1 MHTPAIIES
10 EDEWN
15 DMAQRFK
22 KEGIDY
28 NNLKVEHKLLYVWR
42 WLVDSEIN
50 LKNSRRM
57 LDKLHEQQH
66 EEIEEMENYV
76 GKIRDQVQKQKEDLK
91 DETDRLVEQV
101 RSLRKLLAD
110 HDIQN
115 DNLVDAV
122 RIVLEERKRFS
133 NELEI
138 LKSTKFGFYAM
149 STLDGGD
156 NEPSQADE
164 MLAEIIKVSSE
175 RELLKREVTEMNDRI
190 EMLERSARQSELDN
204 EKLAFKLSETLAELE
219 DKEALLGEPQILCM
233 RSHNNSN
240 KSTLRRRLLIFE
252 LTLLGRKKSVAHN
265 GQDGSEINLKNS
277 RRMLD
282 KLHEQQHEEI
292 EQQQQKGIIIRSNN
306 SRSSSIDRSISSE
319 KISISRNNSSISM
332 NSSRRSKQWH
342 KATIKQGLV
351 DSEINLKNSRRMLD
365 KLHEQQHEEIEEM
378 ENYVGKI
385 RDQVQ
390 KQKEDLKDETD
401 RLVEQEMENYVGK
414 IRDQV
419 QKQKEDLKDET
430 DRLVEQV
437 RSLRKLLADHDIQND
452 NLVDA
457 NADSV
462 PCPYCD
468 LRYHPSQIKG
478 VPTATDKFIDGR
490 GRADCPTEVG
500 FLGPGQCQIETLQ
513 SQLSV
518 QRQRLRA
525 EEMFRK
531 QVETDYRRLQ
541 EEKRAIASRADSTPP
556 SLLVSELQS
565 FGSPRKLTSLL
576 DSCNELAR
584 LEEMKRLQT
593 ECDSLRGHIT
603 VLGDKYNTLALRHIQ
618 YKAKR
623 KFQLEELRGRLDAG
637 QCQIETLQSQLSV
650 QRQRLRAEEMFRK
663 QVETDYRRLQE
674 EKRAIASRLLN
685 TEMDQREMQRELSI
699 LQKKISLLDNT
710 NSELLARLLRLKYRD
725 GLGVSSAGNSTA
737 MGIPKSTTCD
747 NVTSTWSNL

>member
-156 NEPSQADE
+156 SEPSQADE

-240 KSTLRRRLLIFE
+240 KSTLRRSE
-252 LTLLGRKKSVAHN
+252 TSKSLPL
-265 GQDGSEINLKNS
+265 E
-277 RRMLD
+277 MLD
-282 KLHEQQHEEI
+282 TDKC
-292 EQQQQKGIIIRSNN
+292 ST
-306 SRSSSIDRSISSE
+306 
-319 KISISRNNSSISM
+319 
-332 NSSRRSKQWH
+332 SK
-342 KATIKQGLV
+342 
-351 DSEINLKNSRRMLD
+351 
-365 KLHEQQHEEIEEM
+365 
-378 ENYVGKI
+378 
-385 RDQVQ
+385 
-390 KQKEDLKDETD
+390 D
-401 RLVEQEMENYVGK
+401 RLDNTECTSSNPLN
-414 IRDQV
+414 RD
-419 QKQKEDLKDET
+419 
-430 DRLVEQV
+430 
-437 RSLRKLLADHDIQND
+437 
-452 NLVDA
+452 
-457 NADSV
+457 
-462 PCPYCD
+462 
-468 LRYHPSQIKG
+468 
-478 VPTATDKFIDGR
+478 
-490 GRADCPTEVG
+490 
-500 FLGPGQCQIETLQ
+500 
-513 SQLSV
+513 LSHS
-518 QRQRLRA
+518 
-525 EEMFRK
+525 FG
-531 QVETDYRRLQ
+531 
-541 EEKRAIASRADSTPP
+541 ADSTPP

-623 KFQLEELRGRLDAG
+623 KFQLED
-637 QCQIETLQSQLSV
+637 V